1 MLYTTAK
8 IALCLAG
15 ADAFQAGMMM
25 PLRAVPAASAAV
37 TMQVAEAEVASPV
50 ALAKVR
56 ANASP
61 SHAQRTAPRSR
72 PFYFLA
78 SLCLRRCGVVWT
90 W

>member
-61 SHAQRTAPRSR
+61 SHAQEPLRARAL
-72 PFYFLA
+72 FI
-78 SLCLRRCGVVWT
+78 SLLLSACGVVVWT